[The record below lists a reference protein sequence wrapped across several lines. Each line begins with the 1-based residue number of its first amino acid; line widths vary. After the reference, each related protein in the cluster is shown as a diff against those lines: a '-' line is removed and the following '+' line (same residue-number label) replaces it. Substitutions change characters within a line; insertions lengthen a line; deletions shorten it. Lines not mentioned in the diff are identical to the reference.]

1 MESFYSGM
9 SPDPPILKSMNPAHQ
24 PTDEN
29 RRLIRTLSGIGVPQ
43 KMMAVQIGIDEKT
56 LRKYYE
62 DDIDVGQ
69 SKATSAIAKRLY
81 DIAMSDSKE
90 ALTACIFWLKCRARW
105 STLDGPEVQVNVQ
118 NNSITTVADNE
129 EIKRFKKQWEAIDA

>member
-1 MESFYSGM
+1 
-9 SPDPPILKSMNPAHQ
+9 MNPHK
-24 PTDEN
+24 PSEEN
-29 RRLIRTLSGIGVPQ
+29 RRLIRTLAGIGVPI
-43 KMMAVQIGIDEKT
+43 KMVANQVGIDEKK
-56 LRKYYE
+56 LRKYYD

-69 SKATSAIAKRLY
+69 AKATSQIAKRLY

-90 ALTACIFWLKCRARW
+90 ALTACIFWLKCRAKW

-129 EIKRFKKQWEAIDA
+129 EIKRFKKQWESIDA

>member
-1 MESFYSGM
+1 M
-9 SPDPPILKSMNPAHQ
+9 SAPHQ

-29 RRLIRTLSGIGVPQ
+29 RRLIQTLSGIGVPQ

-62 DDIDVGQ
+62 DDIDIGQ
-69 SKATSAIAKRLY
+69 SRATTQVANRLY
-81 DIAMSDSKE
+81 DIAMSNSKE

-118 NNSITTVADNE
+118 NNAITTIADND
-129 EIKRFKKQWEAIDA
+129 EIKRFKERWEAIDA

>member
-1 MESFYSGM
+1 M
-9 SPDPPILKSMNPAHQ
+9 SPDPQILKSMNPAHQ

-129 EIKRFKKQWEAIDA
+129 EIKRFKKQWETIDA

>member
-1 MESFYSGM
+1 MVA
-9 SPDPPILKSMNPAHQ
+9 NQ
-24 PTDEN
+24 
-29 RRLIRTLSGIGVPQ
+29 V
-43 KMMAVQIGIDEKT
+43 GIDEKT
-56 LRKYYE
+56 LRKYYD

-69 SKATSAIAKRLY
+69 AKATSQIAKRLY

-90 ALTACIFWLKCRARW
+90 ALTACIFWLKCRAKW

-129 EIKRFKKQWEAIDA
+129 EIKRFKKQWETIDA

>member
-1 MESFYSGM
+1 M
-9 SPDPPILKSMNPAHQ
+9 SPDPQSLKSMNPAHQ

-129 EIKRFKKQWEAIDA
+129 EIKRFKKQWETIDA

>member
-1 MESFYSGM
+1 
-9 SPDPPILKSMNPAHQ
+9 MNPAHQ

>member
-1 MESFYSGM
+1 
-9 SPDPPILKSMNPAHQ
+9 MNPPHK
-24 PTDEN
+24 PTEEN
-29 RRLIRTLSGIGVPQ
+29 RRLIRTLAGIGVPQ
-43 KMMAVQIGIDEKT
+43 RMMAVQIGIDTKT
-56 LRKYYE
+56 LAKHYD
-62 DDIDVGQ
+62 DDIRIGE
-69 SKATSAIAKRLY
+69 SKATSQIAKRLY

-118 NNSITTVADNE
+118 NNAITTVADNE

>member
-1 MESFYSGM
+1 M
-9 SPDPPILKSMNPAHQ
+9 SHQ
-24 PTDEN
+24 PNEEN
-29 RRLIRTLSGIGVPQ
+29 RRLIRTLAGIGVPI
-43 KMMAVQIGIDEKT
+43 KMVANQVGIDEKT
-56 LRKYYE
+56 LRKYYD

-69 SKATSAIAKRLY
+69 AKATSQIAKRLY

-90 ALTACIFWLKCRARW
+90 ALTACIFWLKCRAKW

-129 EIKRFKKQWEAIDA
+129 EIKRFKKQWESIDA

>member
-1 MESFYSGM
+1 M
-9 SPDPPILKSMNPAHQ
+9 SAPHQ

-29 RRLIRTLSGIGVPQ
+29 RRLIQTLSGIGVPQ
-43 KMMAVQIGIDEKT
+43 KMIAVQIGIDEKT

-62 DDIDVGQ
+62 DDIDIGQ
-69 SKATSAIAKRLY
+69 SRAATQVANRLY
-81 DIAMSDSKE
+81 DIAMSNSKE

-118 NNSITTVADNE
+118 NNAITTISDND
-129 EIKRFKKQWEAIDA
+129 EIKRFKERWEAIDA

>member
-1 MESFYSGM
+1 M
-9 SPDPPILKSMNPAHQ
+9 SAPHQ
-24 PTDEN
+24 PTDES
-29 RRLIRTLSGIGVPQ
+29 RRLVRALSGIGVPQ
-43 KMMAVQIGIDEKT
+43 KMISVQVGIDEKT

-69 SKATSAIAKRLY
+69 SKATSAVAKRLY

-118 NNSITTVADNE
+118 NNSITAADNE
-129 EIKRFKKQWEAIDA
+129 EIKRFKKQWETIDA

>member
-1 MESFYSGM
+1 M
-9 SPDPPILKSMNPAHQ
+9 SAAHK
-24 PTDEN
+24 PTDES
-29 RRLIRTLSGIGVPQ
+29 RRLVRTLSGIGVPQ
-43 KMMAVQIGIDEKT
+43 KMISVQVGIDEKT

-69 SKATSAIAKRLY
+69 SKATSQIAKRLY

-118 NNSITTVADNE
+118 NNAITTVADNE